1 MASHN
6 PTAGSSNSSLPSYTL
21 SLIPVFD
28 SSLEFLPSRSVEAPA
43 RRLWSARATRRGGK
57 NRSEKSNERRRRNL
71 AAASADAK
79 EAREQALRSTVR
91 QAEAVQR
98 LAQTELELAR
108 SREQARRARGR
119 ALAAEQKFSNLERKT
134 VERDLIDV
142 RSRICASSF
151 LADSLQAGAP
161 PP

>member
-21 SLIPVFD
+21 SPIPVFD
-28 SSLEFLPSRSVEAPA
+28 SSLEFLPSGSVEAPA
-43 RRLWSARATRRGGK
+43 RRLWSARATRGK
-57 NRSEKSNERRRRNL
+57 NRSQKSNERRRRNL
-71 AAASADAK
+71 AAASADAE

-151 LADSLQAGAP
+151 LADSLQADAP